1 MRARNFYLSLSTYT
15 GSGNLTSFGG
25 TNSDPEI
32 RSGDVVFQNV
42 CPQQD
47 SDDDPYGNINMSVLS
62 RSVNDGSITTQ
73 ISKSA
78 ASPGTTDS
86 IDNITLSARG

>member
-25 TNSDPEI
+25 TNSDQEI
-32 RSGDVVFQNV
+32 RSGDIVFQTV
-42 CPQQD
+42 CSQQD
-47 SDDDPYGNINMSVLS
+47 ADDDPYGNINMSVLS
-62 RSVNDGSITTQ
+62 RSVNDSSITTQ

-86 IDNITLSARG
+86 IDNITLSVRG